1 MKRIYLV
8 GASDDK
14 KRLQLAQGKGAR
26 FGSMELPISPKL
38 RALLREV
45 EAERLAKRGKKP
57 PEEELKEQRTRA
69 EQAKAEAKRA
79 REGLEAAS
87 RAAREAEKRAREAEK
102 RAAQAEKRA
111 QRAEEGATEA
121 RRRAEEA
128 KAKAEAAE
136 KRAGEV
142 ADRVRERSPKPDGGP
157 PAKGGLAP
165 GGFERATGGMEGVH
179 AIIRPTSVA
188 TSRAAPGPKTPARRR
203 APARATAEK
212 PAEERSKEEG
222 SKDERPRK
230 EAAPRRK
237 APPMPEPKLTPA
249 EIQTLLRSGRGIRS
263 VAKQAEAPVDWVRRL
278 AAPIE
283 SERLGVV
290 TQLMQSYVVRARLGR
305 SAVPVGTA
313 IVENLRDRGVRFPER
328 VAEDG
333 WTAWRPDNREWRVR
347 FTYESRGRR
356 QRADWRFEPQSRTVV
371 PENDLAG
378 ELAYRAP
385 AEGDGVGGAGAA
397 LRPQRVSGGSR
408 AAPAPPTKKS
418 TSKKGSRGRASRKR
432 SAGR

>member
-8 GASDDK
+8 GVSDDN

-45 EAERLAKRGKKP
+45 EADRLAKRGRKP
-57 PEEELKEQRTRA
+57 PEEELKEEKARSR
-69 EQAKAEAKRA
+69 KAEAEAKQA

-102 RAAQAEKRA
+102 RAAQAERRA
-111 QRAEEGATEA
+111 QRAEAEATEA

-128 KAKAEAAE
+128 EKKAEAAE
-136 KRAGEV
+136 KRAGEA
-142 ADRVRERSPKPDGGP
+142 ADRVREQTLKPDGS

-179 AIIRPTSVA
+179 AIIRPTSEA
-188 TSRAAPGPKTPARRR
+188 TPRAAPRPKAPARRR
-203 APARATAEK
+203 APARATGEK
-212 PAEERSKEEG
+212 PAAERPKEERPAEELP
-222 SKDERPRK
+222 KK

-237 APPMPEPKLTPA
+237 SPPMPEPKLTPA

-305 SAVPVGTA
+305 SAVPIGTA

-347 FTYESRGRR
+347 FTYESRGRK
-356 QRADWRFEPQSRTVV
+356 QRADWRFEPQSKTVV

-385 AEGDGVGGAGAA
+385 ADGDGVGGAGAA

-408 AAPAPPTKKS
+408 AAPTPPTKKA
-418 TSKKGSRGRASRKR
+418 ASRK
-432 SAGR
+432 